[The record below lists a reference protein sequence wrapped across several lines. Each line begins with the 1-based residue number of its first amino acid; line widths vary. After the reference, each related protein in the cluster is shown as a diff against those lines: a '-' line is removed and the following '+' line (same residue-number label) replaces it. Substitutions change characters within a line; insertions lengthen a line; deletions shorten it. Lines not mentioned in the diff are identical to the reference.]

1 MINVHLL
8 NFCIQRLEHELQS
21 QVAQIQQ
28 KLTETEAELT
38 RAQDII
44 MSQRLQIE
52 EMVSVPYT
60 AKKPDNLPQLQASKQ
75 FTSAIVKHCSY
86 GMLPLFAAYI

>member
-21 QVAQIQQ
+21 QVAEIQQ
-28 KLTETEAELT
+28 KLTETEAGLT

-52 EMVSVPYT
+52 EMVSVVYH
-60 AKKPDNLPQLQASKQ
+60 KQQKSRIICLSYKLQNSLPQQL
-75 FTSAIVKHCSY
+75 
-86 GMLPLFAAYI
+86 